1 MSGIHAPSA
10 PILCSFSN
18 PDELVDS
25 LAQFIVKA
33 QKEAVQKKGRFTV
46 AISGGSLPQQLSGLI
61 GRPGVKWDK
70 WYACALRTPSASAAD
85 FLRSLPRRQVF
96 YADERIV
103 PLNHA
108 DSNHRLCEEHL
119 WSKVPIP
126 KENIHTIDSQ
136 LIEAASAEPA
146 EDAEDALEEIADA
159 YEQELIHEFANKD
172 SARFPIF
179 DLILLGVG
187 PDGHIGSLFPGHAL
201 LSEDDRW
208 VAYITDSPKP
218 PPRRF
223 TLTFPVINH
232 AARVAFVASG
242 AGKADTLH
250 TVLDKPEVG
259 LPASRVR
266 PSAPGQVYWF
276 VDDAAAAK
284 VEYPRTQLKL

>member
-70 WYACALRTPSASAAD
+70 W
-85 FLRSLPRRQVF
+85 QVY

-103 PLNHA
+103 PLDHA

>member
-1 MSGIHAPSA
+1 MHAPSA

-18 PDELVDS
+18 PDELVES
-25 LAQFIVKA
+25 LAQFIIKS
-33 QKEAVQKKGRFTV
+33 QKEAIQKKGRFTV
-46 AISGGSLPQQLSGLI
+46 AISGGSLPKQLNGLI
-61 GRPGVKWDK
+61 GKPGVKWDK
-70 WYACALRTPSASAAD
+70 W
-85 FLRSLPRRQVF
+85 QVF

-103 PLNHA
+103 PLDHE

-126 KENIHTIDSQ
+126 KENIHTLDPA
-136 LIEAASAEPA
+136 LIPAAAESGSD
-146 EDAEDALEEIADA
+146 EDPLEEIADA
-159 YEQELIHEFANKD
+159 YEKGLIREFANRD

-187 PDGHIGSLFPGHAL
+187 PDGHTASLFPGHSL

-218 PPRRF
+218 PPRRTTF
-223 TLTFPVINH
+223 TFPVINH

-242 AGKADTLH
+242 ASKADTLRD
-250 TVLDKPEVG
+250 VLDRPEEG

-266 PSAPGQVYWF
+266 PFSPGQVYWF
-276 VDDAAAAK
+276 VDDAAASK
-284 VEYPRTQLKL
+284 VEYPKTPFKL